1 MDVISRTY
9 PAGDLRISD
18 ADRDA
23 VVAELSEHYQAG
35 RLTIDELD
43 ERTGRAISARTG
55 NDLDGLLADLPAGP
69 GATPGSA
76 GAAGTSPGLPG
87 RGGRRL
93 PCPLL
98 ALPPVPIIAVVA
110 VALAVLGQHGVAGVL
125 WWLIPVWYLV
135 VRRRRS
141 NGR

>member
-1 MDVISRTY
+1 MQAISRTY

-23 VVAELSEHYQAG
+23 VVAELSEHFQAG

-55 NDLDGLLADLPAGP
+55 NDLDGLLADLPVGP
-69 GATPGSA
+69 GEPSGSG
-76 GAAGTSPGLPG
+76 GAFGTSPGLP
-87 RGGRRL
+87 RQTWRRA
-93 PCPLL
+93 PCPLVT
-98 ALPPVPIIAVVA
+98 LPLVPIVA
-110 VALAVLGQHGVAGVL
+110 VAVVLAALGRHGVVGVP
-125 WWLIPVWYLV
+125 WWLIPIGYLV
-135 VRRRRS
+135 VRRMRR

>member
-1 MDVISRTY
+1 MDAISRTY

-23 VVAELSEHYQAG
+23 VVAELSEHFQAG
-35 RLTIDELD
+35 RLTIDELE

-69 GATPGSA
+69 GEPPGSG
-76 GAAGTSPGLPG
+76 GAFGTSTGLSTQA
-87 RGGRRL
+87 RCRV
-93 PCPLL
+93 PCPLVT
-98 ALPPVPIIAVVA
+98 LPLVPIIAVA
-110 VALAVLGQHGVAGVL
+110 VVLAALGQHGVVGL
-125 WWLIPVWYLV
+125 PWWLIPVGYLV
-135 VRRRRS
+135 VRRLRR